1 MQCKL
6 SKVIKNDSP
15 GHNTINL
22 INVSICYEL
31 IKNLLHYVA
40 LLFIFYYYVNN
51 LMYILKI
58 FITY

>member
-15 GHNTINL
+15 GQNTINL